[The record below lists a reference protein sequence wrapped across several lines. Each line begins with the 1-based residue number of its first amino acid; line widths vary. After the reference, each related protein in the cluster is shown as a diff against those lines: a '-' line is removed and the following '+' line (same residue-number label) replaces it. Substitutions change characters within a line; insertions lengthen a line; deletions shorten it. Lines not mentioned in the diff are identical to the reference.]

1 MSSYSRRNDANDSYL
16 MNSQMTSPGIGV
28 GYNHPD
34 TTHDFNPGPASYHF
48 PQQSF
53 NPYSGSQFGV
63 SGGPTYGQQP
73 TLTAQGMQHLQYA
86 SDHTIPSMSTSEDMK
101 FHPPSHSHSQYMAQ
115 SRYLQ
120 SPRYLPLREAF
131 EAEIEN
137 QESRN
142 EGTML
147 SEAVIPALDGFPDV
161 KEFDQLMQ
169 RYVAESWT
177 GLAMNSIEPIPTNPI

>member
-1 MSSYSRRNDANDSYL
+1 
-16 MNSQMTSPGIGV
+16 
-28 GYNHPD
+28 
-34 TTHDFNPGPASYHF
+34 
-48 PQQSF
+48 
-53 NPYSGSQFGV
+53 
-63 SGGPTYGQQP
+63 
-73 TLTAQGMQHLQYA
+73 
-86 SDHTIPSMSTSEDMK
+86 
-101 FHPPSHSHSQYMAQ
+101 
-115 SRYLQ
+115 
-120 SPRYLPLREAF
+120 LPLREAF